1 MDFLF
6 FVLNFIIILFI
17 NSKELNDPNEKLLFA
32 WEHFRHGARQ
42 PYSSFDDINW
52 KDILNENWN
61 GYGELTSLGMRMHY
75 LLGISTKEKY
85 KDFINEYNPN
95 EILIRSTDVNRTI
108 LSAFATLQ
116 GFYNDSN
123 YILNDEQI
131 KRGIIPNKNYSEEIN
146 NLKNSEIEGERSF
159 FPVHIFPTNYDHQ
172 YQLFRKNECP
182 GIEKYIN
189 EIKNS
194 SEYINLTNE
203 ICERINNTYGKYIF
217 KFMNKSG
224 IEEPNYLYDFNNL
237 FSIADTFVADYFNGK
252 DLKYINDT
260 GINMDKFYNECL
272 NISSIDSYY
281 RTFGLTPSKLLYISI
296 SPAFISLFNY
306 MDMRIDFDKKG
317 ESEKIVAKSP
327 KFVLMAGHDNSLGLN
342 DLFLKY
348 EFDINYDKAVYSH
361 NQVYELW
368 KNEKE
373 NKYYI
378 KYLVNFDQKG
388 VFDYEEFKK
397 KVNSKI
403 YSSEQIEEI
412 CNGNKN

>member
-17 NSKELNDPNEKLLFA
+17 NSKELNDPNEKLLFV

-61 GYGELTSLGMRMHY
+61 GYGELTPLGMRMHY

-116 GFYNDSN
+116 GLYNDSN

-131 KRGIIPNKNYSEEIN
+131 KRSIIQNKNYSEEIN

-203 ICERINNTYGKYIF
+203 ICERINNTYGEYIF

-306 MDMRIDFDKKG
+306 MDMRIDLDKKG

-327 KFVLMAGHDNSLGLN
+327 KFVLTAGHDNSLGLN

>member
-1 MDFLF
+1 
-6 FVLNFIIILFI
+6 
-17 NSKELNDPNEKLLFA
+17 
-32 WEHFRHGARQ
+32 
-42 PYSSFDDINW
+42 
-52 KDILNENWN
+52 
-61 GYGELTSLGMRMHY
+61 MHY

-85 KDFINEYNPN
+85 KYFINEYNPN

-116 GFYNDSN
+116 GLYNDSN

-131 KRGIIPNKNYSEEIN
+131 KRSIIQNKNYSEEIT

-203 ICERINNTYGKYIF
+203 ICERINNTYGEYIF

-296 SPAFISLFNY
+296 SPAFISLFN
-306 MDMRIDFDKKG
+306 
-317 ESEKIVAKSP
+317 
-327 KFVLMAGHDNSLGLN
+327 
-342 DLFLKY
+342 
-348 EFDINYDKAVYSH
+348 
-361 NQVYELW
+361 
-368 KNEKE
+368 
-373 NKYYI
+373 
-378 KYLVNFDQKG
+378 
-388 VFDYEEFKK
+388 
-397 KVNSKI
+397 
-403 YSSEQIEEI
+403 
-412 CNGNKN
+412 

>member
-17 NSKELNDPNEKLLFA
+17 NSKELNDPNEKLLFV

-85 KDFINEYNPN
+85 KYFINEYNPN

-116 GFYNDSN
+116 GLYNDSN

-146 NLKNSEIEGERSF
+146 NLKNSEIEGEQSF

-203 ICERINNTYGKYIF
+203 ICERINNTYGEYIF

-306 MDMRIDFDKKG
+306 MDMRIDLDKKG

-348 EFDINYDKAVYSH
+348 EFNINYDKAVYSH

>member
-17 NSKELNDPNEKLLFA
+17 NSKELNDPNEKLLFV

-61 GYGELTSLGMRMHY
+61 GYGELTPLGMRMHY

-85 KDFINEYNPN
+85 KYFINEYNPN

-116 GFYNDSN
+116 GLYNDSN

-131 KRGIIPNKNYSEEIN
+131 KRSIIQNKNYSEEIN

-159 FPVHIFPTNYDHQ
+159 FPGHIFPTNYDHQ

-203 ICERINNTYGKYIF
+203 ICERINNTYGEYIF

-296 SPAFISLFNY
+296 SPAYISLFNY
-306 MDMRIDFDKKG
+306 MDMRIDLDKKG

-327 KFVLMAGHDNSLGLN
+327 KFVLTAGHDNSLGLN

>member
-17 NSKELNDPNEKLLFA
+17 NSKELNDPNEKLLFV

-61 GYGELTSLGMRMHY
+61 GYGELTPLGMRMHY

-116 GFYNDSN
+116 GLYNDSN

-131 KRGIIPNKNYSEEIN
+131 KRSIIQNKNYSEEIT

-159 FPVHIFPTNYDHQ
+159 FPVHIFPTNYEHQ
-172 YQLFRKNECP
+172 YQLFWKNECP

-203 ICERINNTYGKYIF
+203 ICERINNTYGEYIF

-237 FSIADTFVADYFNGK
+237 FSIAGTFVADYFNGK

-260 GINMDKFYNECL
+260 GIDTDKFYIECL

-306 MDMRIDFDKKG
+306 MDMRIDLDKKG

-327 KFVLMAGHDNSLGLN
+327 KFVVTAGHDNSLGLN

>member
-17 NSKELNDPNEKLLFA
+17 NSKELNDPNEKLLFV

-61 GYGELTSLGMRMHY
+61 GYGELTPLGMRMHY

-85 KDFINEYNPN
+85 KYFINEYNPN

-116 GFYNDSN
+116 GLYNDSN

-131 KRGIIPNKNYSEEIN
+131 KRSIIQNKNYSEEIT

-194 SEYINLTNE
+194 SEYINLINE
-203 ICERINNTYGKYIF
+203 ICERINNTYGEYIF

-306 MDMRIDFDKKG
+306 MDMRIDLDKKG

-327 KFVLMAGHDNSLGLN
+327 KFVLTAGHDNSLGLN

>member
-17 NSKELNDPNEKLLFA
+17 NSKELNDPNEKLLFV

-85 KDFINEYNPN
+85 KYFINEYNPN

-116 GFYNDSN
+116 GLYNDSN

-131 KRGIIPNKNYSEEIN
+131 KRSIIQNKNYSEEIN

-159 FPVHIFPTNYDHQ
+159 FPVHVFPTNYDHQ
-172 YQLFRKNECP
+172 YQLFWKNECP

-348 EFDINYDKAVYSH
+348 KFNINYDKAVYSH

>member
-17 NSKELNDPNEKLLFA
+17 NSKELNDPNEKLLFV

>member
-17 NSKELNDPNEKLLFA
+17 NSKELNDPNEKLLFV

-61 GYGELTSLGMRMHY
+61 GYGELTPLGMRMHY

-85 KDFINEYNPN
+85 KYFINEYNPN

-116 GFYNDSN
+116 GLYNDSN

-131 KRGIIPNKNYSEEIN
+131 KRGIIQNKNYSEEIN

-172 YQLFRKNECP
+172 YQLFWKNECP

-203 ICERINNTYGKYIF
+203 ICERINNTYGEYIF

-224 IEEPNYLYDFNNL
+224 IEEPNYIYDFNNL

-306 MDMRIDFDKKG
+306 MDMRIDLDKKG

-327 KFVLMAGHDNSLGLN
+327 KFVLTAGHDNSLGLN

>member
-17 NSKELNDPNEKLLFA
+17 NSKELNDPNEKLLFV

-95 EILIRSTDVNRTI
+95 EILIKSTDVNRTI

-116 GFYNDSN
+116 GLYNDSN

-131 KRGIIPNKNYSEEIN
+131 KRSIIQNKNYSEEIN

-203 ICERINNTYGKYIF
+203 ICERINNTYGEYIF

-306 MDMRIDFDKKG
+306 MDMRIDLDKKG

-327 KFVLMAGHDNSLGLN
+327 KFVLTAGHDNSLGLN